1 MIRNII
7 CCSLMTLTS
16 VARAQSPVGDRC
28 FADSARELR
37 QRLPALLDSAVIPG
51 IALAIIDRGELLWSG
66 GLGSRGSQGGKIS
79 AAPTVV
85 EAASLRRPVVAYA
98 ALKLVDSGMLDLD
111 QPLMR
116 YASY

>member
-66 GLGSRGSQGGKIS
+66 GFCSRDSQGGKIS
-79 AAPTVV
+79 AARTVLG
-85 EAASLRRPVVAYA
+85 AASLSKHRDCYT
-98 ALKLVDSGMLDLD
+98 ALQL
-111 QPLMR
+111 
-116 YASY
+116 